1 MEITKDEAYILYQGL
16 CSLQE
21 SARSDEPHS
30 AHTSEYSILRKKI
43 KEYADIEGIIN
54 RKVYGKN

>member
-16 CSLQE
+16 IALQQ

-30 AHTSEYSILRKKI
+30 AHTPEFPVLLKKM
-43 KEYADIEGIIN
+43 KEFADIDGIIN
-54 RKVYGKN
+54 RAIGKL